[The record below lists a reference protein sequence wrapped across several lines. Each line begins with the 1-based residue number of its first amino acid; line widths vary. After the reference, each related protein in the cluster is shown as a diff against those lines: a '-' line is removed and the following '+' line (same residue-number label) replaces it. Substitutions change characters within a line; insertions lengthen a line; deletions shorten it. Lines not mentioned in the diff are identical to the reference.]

1 MFVIS
6 AHMLIL
12 LDVYLCSKLFS
23 PWFGKD
29 ARKRDFKHGNETDC
43 PKNPPETSI
52 LEISLCEL
60 TKTVDF
66 INFSLERVTI
76 TLLSAW
82 YNVGSF

>member
-1 MFVIS
+1 MFAIS

-12 LDVYLCSKLFS
+12 LDIYLCSKLFS

-29 ARKRDFKHGNETDC
+29 AWKRDFKHGNETDC

-60 TKTVDF
+60 TKNGRFHKFLPRASDHYP
-66 INFSLERVTI
+66 
-76 TLLSAW
+76 TLRL
-82 YNVGSF
+82 V